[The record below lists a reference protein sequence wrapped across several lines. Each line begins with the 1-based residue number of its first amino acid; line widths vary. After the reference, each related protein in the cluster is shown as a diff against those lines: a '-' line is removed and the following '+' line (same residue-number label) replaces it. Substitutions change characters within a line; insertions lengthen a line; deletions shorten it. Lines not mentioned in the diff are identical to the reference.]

1 MVGSAPEGSL
11 VEEDVRRL
19 LEKVAAGDRTAFR
32 WLYRRFQKPLH
43 AYLTRL
49 VRLPQIADELMNE
62 TMLEMW
68 RSAGRF
74 GGRSAVS
81 TWLYGIARHKAIDH
95 LRRRRDI
102 PLDEEMA
109 SQLPDPSPNPEE
121 SVGHSVMADLIGR
134 QMDRLSVEHREVLH
148 LAYRDDMS
156 VEEIAELIGCPANT
170 VKTRMF
176 YARKRMK
183 EFLAEAGIEEP

>member
-1 MVGSAPEGSL
+1 L

-49 VRLPQIADELMNE
+49 VRLPQIAEELMNE

-95 LRRRRDI
+95 LRRSRDL

-109 SQLPDPSPNPEE
+109 SQMPDPAPNPEE
-121 SVGHSVMADLIGR
+121 SVGHVVMADVVGR

-156 VEEIAELIGCPANT
+156 VEEIAALIGCPANT